1 MVRGPLGRVGEEVT
15 ELFAHPGGW
24 AARPMAHVLNFFNRR
39 GNQLVA
45 GALEVRPGHRVLE
58 IGFGGG
64 AAVPATLGALGGDG
78 QLCAVDLSPDM
89 AILAARRFRTAVE
102 NGTLLLASANVAALP
117 LESAVFDRAYALH
130 SHMYWPSPLAGI
142 REIHRVLRPEG
153 RMLLAMDVVSGIRLI
168 QWFGRGYQ
176 PAGPDRLVEL
186 FGDAGF
192 THVTTARLTSGVVA
206 VLGTR
211 H

>member
-45 GALEVRPGHRVLE
+45 GALEVRPGQRVLE

-64 AAVPATLGALGGDG
+64 AAFPATLSALDGDG

-89 AILAARRFRTAVE
+89 AILAARRFRT
-102 NGTLLLASANVAALP
+102 
-117 LESAVFDRAYALH
+117 
-130 SHMYWPSPLAGI
+130 
-142 REIHRVLRPEG
+142 
-153 RMLLAMDVVSGIRLI
+153 
-168 QWFGRGYQ
+168 
-176 PAGPDRLVEL
+176 
-186 FGDAGF
+186 
-192 THVTTARLTSGVVA
+192 
-206 VLGTR
+206 
-211 H
+211 

>member
-1 MVRGPLGRVGEEVT
+1 MVRGPLGRVGQEIT
-15 ELFAHPGGW
+15 ELFAHPGGR

-45 GALEVRPGHRVLE
+45 GALEVRPGQRVLE

-64 AAVPATLGALGGDG
+64 AAVPATLGALAGDG

-89 AILAARRFRTAVE
+89 AILAARRFRTAME
-102 NGTLLLASANVAALP
+102 DGTLVLASSDVTALP
-117 LESAVFDRAYALH
+117 LRSEVFDHAYALH

-142 REIHRVLRPEG
+142 REIHRVLRPHG
-153 RMLLAMDVVSGIRLI
+153 RILLAMDVVSGIRLI
-168 QWFGRGYQ
+168 QWFGRAYQ

-192 THVTTARLTSGVVA
+192 TDVTTSPLTKSVVA

-211 H
+211 P

>member
-45 GALEVRPGHRVLE
+45 GALEVRPGQRVLE

-64 AAVPATLGALGGDG
+64 AAFPATLSALDGDG

-102 NGTLLLASANVAALP
+102 DGTLLLASANVA
-117 LESAVFDRAYALH
+117 STRAKCAP
-130 SHMYWPSPLAGI
+130 MQTRAPTPN
-142 REIHRVLRPEG
+142 G
-153 RMLLAMDVVSGIRLI
+153 R
-168 QWFGRGYQ
+168 
-176 PAGPDRLVEL
+176 
-186 FGDAGF
+186 
-192 THVTTARLTSGVVA
+192 
-206 VLGTR
+206 
-211 H
+211 